1 MPADSQEGNGG
12 PMNYNPLLPEVKA
25 NPYPYY
31 AELRREAP
39 VYQVEGM
46 GIYAISRYED
56 VMFAVNHP
64 EVFSSEGYSNMTI
77 NDKPAKMLIFTD
89 PPDHTR
95 MRNLVNRA
103 FTPKM
108 VADLEPRIRQ
118 VTDQLIDAM
127 AQRGETDLIAD
138 LAIPL
143 PVTIIA
149 EMLGVDPA
157 HKEDFKRWSD
167 WIIADFMGEIP
178 EDLKEAHETDMEAF
192 KLFFERAVGERQE
205 RPTNDLIGALV
216 RAGDENALSAE
227 EVLAFIVLLLV
238 AGNETT
244 TNLIGNA
251 IVALLD
257 HPEQLEMLRADHSL
271 IPNAVE
277 EALRYDAP
285 VQFLF
290 RRTTRA
296 VALSETTIPEGSMA
310 TVLFGSANR
319 DERRYADAERF
330 DVTRD
335 ASGHVAFGHGIHFCL
350 GAPLA
355 RLEGRIALEAL
366 IQRLPGLQRVEAE
379 VELVPS
385 LFLRG
390 PRRLPLTFTPV
401 GAAVRS

>member
-1 MPADSQEGNGG
+1 
-12 PMNYNPLLPEVKA
+12 VKA
-25 NPYPYY
+25 DPYPYY

-39 VYQVEGM
+39 VHQIEGM
-46 GIYAISRYED
+46 GVYAISRYED

-64 EVFSSEGYSNMTI
+64 EIFSSDGFSSMTI
-77 NDKPAKMLIFTD
+77 NEKPARMLIFTD

-108 VADLEPRIRQ
+108 IADLEPRIREI
-118 VTDQLIDAM
+118 TDQLIDAM
-127 AQRGETDLIAD
+127 AARGETDLIAD
-138 LAIPL
+138 FAIPL

-157 HKEDFKRWSD
+157 HKDDFKRWSD
-167 WIIADFMGEIP
+167 WIVADFVGEIP
-178 EDLKEAHETDMEAF
+178 QDVHEAYETDMEAF
-192 KLFFERAVGERQE
+192 RSFFDRAVAQRQE
-205 RPTNDLIGALV
+205 RPTDDLIGALV

-251 IVALLD
+251 VIALLD
-257 HPEQLEMLRADHSL
+257 NPDQLAMLRWDPSL

-296 VALSETTIPEGSMA
+296 VELSGTTIPEGSMT

-319 DERRYADAERF
+319 DERRYADSERF
-330 DVTRD
+330 DITRD

-366 IQRLPGLQRVEAE
+366 TQRLPDLQRTETSI
-379 VELVPS
+379 ELVPS
-385 LFLRG
+385 FFLRG
-390 PRRLPLTFTPV
+390 PQRLRLAFAPTD
-401 GAAVRS
+401 AAVRS

>member
-1 MPADSQEGNGG
+1 M
-12 PMNYNPLLPEVKA
+12 YNPLLPQVKA
-25 NPYPYY
+25 DPYPYY
-31 AELRREAP
+31 ADLRREAP

-46 GIYAISRYED
+46 GIYAISRYDD
-56 VMFAVNHP
+56 VLFALNHP
-64 EVFSSEGYSNMTI
+64 EVFSSEGFNNMTI
-77 NDKPAKMLIFTD
+77 NDRPAKMLIFTD
-89 PPDHTR
+89 PPDHTKL
-95 MRNLVNRA
+95 RNLVNRG
-103 FTPKM
+103 FTPKI

-118 VTDQLIDAM
+118 ITEDLIDSVVE
-127 AQRGETDLIAD
+127 RGELELIRD
-138 LAIPL
+138 FAIPL

-149 EMLGVDPA
+149 ELLGVGPA
-157 HKEDFKRWSD
+157 HNKDFKRWSD
-167 WIIADFMGEIP
+167 WIITDFMGEIP
-178 EDLKEAHETDMEAF
+178 QDVHEAYENDMEEF
-192 KLFFERAVGERQE
+192 KNFFDRAVEERRE
-205 RPTNDLIGALV
+205 HPTNDLIGVLV
-216 RAGDENALSAE
+216 RAGAEDALSAE

-251 IVALLD
+251 IIALLA
-257 HPEQLEMLRADHSL
+257 HPHQLKMLQEDASL

-290 RRTTRA
+290 RRAAKT
-296 VALSETTIPEGSMA
+296 VELSGTTIPEGSLC

-319 DERRYADAERF
+319 DERRYADSERF
-330 DVTRD
+330 DITRD

-366 IQRLPGLQRVEAE
+366 LRRLPDLRRVEPE

-385 LFLRG
+385 FFLRG
-390 PRRLPLTFTPV
+390 PQRLPLTFTPAR
-401 GAAVRS
+401 AAVRS

>member
-1 MPADSQEGNGG
+1 
-12 PMNYNPLLPEVKA
+12 MNYNPFLPEVKA

-31 AELRREAP
+31 AQLRDEAP
-39 VYQVEGM
+39 VYQIEGL
-46 GIYAISRYED
+46 GILAISRYDD
-56 VMFAVNHP
+56 VLFAINHP
-64 EVFSSEGYSNMTI
+64 ELFSSEGFSNTNI
-77 NDKPAKMLIFTD
+77 NDQPAKMMIFSD

-95 MRNLVNRA
+95 LRNLVNRA

-118 VTDQLIDAM
+118 ITDDLVSRIVEK
-127 AQRGETDLIAD
+127 GETDLIAD

-167 WIIADFMGEIP
+167 WIVDEFMGEIP
-178 EDLKEAHETDMEAF
+178 EDRREAHTADMEAF
-192 KLFFERAVGERQE
+192 QAFFDSAVAERQE

-216 RAGDENALSAE
+216 RAEAEERALTPG

-257 HPEQLEMLRADHSL
+257 NPDQLALLRADPAL

-290 RRTTRA
+290 RRTTRD
-296 VALSETTIPEGSMA
+296 VEIGGTTIPEGSMVI
-310 TVLFGSANR
+310 VLFGSANR
-319 DERRYADAERF
+319 DERRYVDAEHF

-335 ASGHVAFGHGIHFCL
+335 ASGHVGFGHGIHFCL

-366 IQRLPGLQRVEAE
+366 IGRLPGLRRVEE
-379 VELVPS
+379 TVDQVPAF
-385 LFLRG
+385 FLRG
-390 PRRLPLTFTPV
+390 PRRLPLAFTPV
-401 GAAVRS
+401 GAAVGR

>member
-1 MPADSQEGNGG
+1 VAI
-12 PMNYNPLLPEVKA
+12 NYNPFLPQVKA
-25 NPYPYY
+25 DPYPYY
-31 AELRREAP
+31 ADLRREAP
-39 VYQVEGM
+39 VHQIEGM
-46 GIYAISRYED
+46 GVYAISRYDD
-56 VMFAVNHP
+56 VMFALNHP
-64 EVFSSEGYSNMTI
+64 ELFSSEGFNNMTI

-89 PPDHTR
+89 PPDHTK
-95 MRNLVNRA
+95 MRNLVNRG
-103 FTPKM
+103 FTPKI

-118 VTDQLIDAM
+118 ITEELIDAVVE
-127 AQRGETDLIAD
+127 RGETELIAD
-138 LAIPL
+138 FAIPL

-149 EMLGVDPA
+149 ELLGVDPA
-157 HKEDFKRWSD
+157 RKEDFKRWSD
-167 WIIADFMGEIP
+167 WIVTDFMGEIP
-178 EDLKEAHETDMEAF
+178 QDVHEAYETDMEEF
-192 KLFFERAVGERQE
+192 KTFFDRAVAERQE
-205 RPTNDLIGALV
+205 RPTNDLIGVLV

-251 IVALLD
+251 VIALLA
-257 HPEQLEMLRADHSL
+257 HPHQLKMLRADASL
-271 IPNAVE
+271 VPNAVE

-290 RRTTRA
+290 RRA
-296 VALSETTIPEGSMA
+296 AKKVELSGVTIPEGSMC

-319 DERRYADAERF
+319 DERRYADSDRF
-330 DVTRD
+330 DITRD

-366 IQRLPGLQRVEAE
+366 LRRLPNLRRVDSE

-385 LFLRG
+385 FFLRG
-390 PRRLPLTFTPV
+390 PQRLPLTFTPT

>member
-1 MPADSQEGNGG
+1 
-12 PMNYNPLLPEVKA
+12 MNYNPLLPEVKA

-31 AELRREAP
+31 AQLREEAP
-39 VYQVEGM
+39 VYQIEGL
-46 GIYAISRYED
+46 GAYAISRYDD
-56 VMFAVNHP
+56 VLYALNHP
-64 EVFSSEGYSNMTI
+64 EVFSSEGYSNTTI
-77 NDKPAKMLIFTD
+77 NDQPTKMMIFSD

-95 MRNLVNRA
+95 LRNLVNRA

-108 VADLEPRIRQ
+108 IADLEPRIRQ
-118 VTDQLIDAM
+118 ITDELVSRIAE
-127 AQRGETDLIAD
+127 RGETDLIAD

-157 HKEDFKRWSD
+157 HKADFKRWSD
-167 WIIADFMGEIP
+167 WIVDEFIGEIP
-178 EDLKEAHETDMEAF
+178 EDRREAHAADMDAF
-192 KLFFERAVGERQE
+192 QAFFNRAVAERQE

-216 RAGDENALSAE
+216 RAEAEERALTAG

-251 IVALLD
+251 VVALLD
-257 HPEQLEMLRADHSL
+257 HPEQLDMLRADHSL

-290 RRTTRA
+290 RRTTRD
-296 VALSETTIPEGSMA
+296 VELGGTTIPGGSM
-310 TVLFGSANR
+310 VIMLFASANR
-319 DERRYADAERF
+319 DDRRYLNGERF
-330 DVTRD
+330 DITRD

-355 RLEGRIALEAL
+355 RLEAKVALEAL
-366 IQRLPGLQRVEAE
+366 LTRFNDFERKDEQI
-379 VELVPS
+379 ELVAS
-385 LFLRG
+385 AFLRG
-390 PRRLPLTFTPV
+390 PKRLALTFTPV
-401 GAAVRS
+401 GAAVGA